1 MIIDTN
7 NKQHSPRSPL
17 KKCEEELIVT
27 LLMSTIKNNVEI
39 YHKDFNPIAQ
49 GTPFYLRKVPKG
61 EMFDYLN
68 YLNFTTLCGN
78 FSILSEAVRIFEI
91 ICNKKPDIVHQQTV
105 HRILG
110 VCCLI
115 VAKFYYDGYN
125 SLHFGQVLGVRKEKL
140 IIMESFLFFDV
151 LEGKLNF
158 IKNDNNE
165 KMMIE

>member
-1 MIIDTN
+1 MIIEAN

-27 LLMSTIKNNVEI
+27 LLMATIKNIVEK
-39 YHKDFNPIAQ
+39 YHKDINKTAQ
-49 GTPFYLRKVPKG
+49 ETPFYLRKAPKG

-78 FSILSEAVRIFEI
+78 FSILSEAVRIFEL
-91 ICNKKPDIVHQQTV
+91 ICNKRPSIVHQQTV

-125 SLHFGQVLGVRKEKL
+125 SLHFGQVLGVRREKL
-140 IIMESFLFFDV
+140 DIMELSLIQIS
-151 LEGKLNF
+151 EPTRTER
-158 IKNDNNE
+158 IS
-165 KMMIE
+165 